1 MLENKNKVHEEV
13 EDLTVGT
20 IARSRTISS
29 ASSSSSEQGSL
40 GSQQVCFC
48 LFFTIPQTF
57 AWQHVQCRTQQSN
70 SYSKAYIHTCMH
82 TRTHAY
88 MHARTHARIHA
99 RTHAY
104 MHARTHA
111 CSTTYIQYNIYAAQ
125 HICSTTNSMQHSI
138 HTAQHSCSKQHNIVL
153 TVCSTTYIQHN
164 IYAAQ
169 HIYSI
174 QHNSVCCNIS
184 QMTSQRVKN
193 KKIRKSTRKEKCYL
207 FV

>member
-70 SYSKAYIHTCMH
+70 SYSK
-82 TRTHAY
+82 
-88 MHARTHARIHA
+88 ARIHA